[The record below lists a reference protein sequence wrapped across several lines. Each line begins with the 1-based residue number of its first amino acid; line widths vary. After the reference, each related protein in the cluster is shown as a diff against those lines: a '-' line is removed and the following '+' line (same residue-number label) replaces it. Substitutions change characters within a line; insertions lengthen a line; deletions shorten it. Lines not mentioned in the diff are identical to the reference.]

1 MKTPD
6 NLLYSFCSITASL
19 TTLHPSPNLI
29 SDCNSRFCVLSV
41 SSVSPSLV
49 TPESGEESSI
59 LESAV
64 LEFSSVLRP
73 VMGEGEDRE
82 LEPGERR
89 PGNRLWPG
97 ENSGGSGL
105 VTGGWNA
112 EGKDLRMGASPGSE
126 NIGLG
131 ESEVTVIII

>member
-1 MKTPD
+1 M
-6 NLLYSFCSITASL
+6 
-19 TTLHPSPNLI
+19 
-29 SDCNSRFCVLSV
+29 

-73 VMGEGEDRE
+73 VTGEGEDRE
-82 LEPGERR
+82 LEPGDRR

-105 VTGGWNA
+105 VTGGWKA
-112 EGKDLRMGASPGSE
+112 EGKDLRIGASPGSE

-131 ESEVTVIII
+131 ECDCHDHCHLMMVTSPECSRG

>member
-1 MKTPD
+1 M
-6 NLLYSFCSITASL
+6 
-19 TTLHPSPNLI
+19 
-29 SDCNSRFCVLSV
+29 
-41 SSVSPSLV
+41 
-49 TPESGEESSI
+49 PESGEESSI

-97 ENSGGSGL
+97 EKSGGSGL
-105 VTGGWNA
+105 VTGGWKA
-112 EGKDLRMGASPGSE
+112 EGKDLRMGASPGRE

-131 ESEVTVIII
+131 SIITVIIIIMIVISPECSGG